1 MSCWASRGRG
11 REKGRAS
18 LSSAGSSAGTL
29 PQRGWPGSRLP
40 SRGST
45 LRGVSV
51 GGQSRRN
58 WVSSASSESSFRKRL
73 IWGGKGVRKEGT
85 PAAAPLS
92 IGTPKPPQPASCTPK
107 AGAGGNLG
115 EKKEEGD
122 NSGSPRTGMGGA
134 WGQQG
139 PCTPRRGRLQLVAWG
154 GRTAP
159 GAPGG
164 RDGDCPPWPC
174 GGAGHPHAPWG
185 LLGWAEPPHA
195 PWPAGSM
202 GKEGRGGGEK
212 RDERQQPWSWGANR
226 GLLVGSPWKLPWE
239 SQPTGG
245 LPDWGQG

>member
-107 AGAGGNLG
+107 AGAGENLG
-115 EKKEEGD
+115 KKKKRGTTVAAPGQAWGEHGD
-122 NSGSPRTGMGGA
+122 SRVRAPRGAGAYSLLHGEVGRLLALRGAGMGTVPPGPAGGLGTPTLLGVFWGGQSPRMRHGLQGA
-134 WGQQG
+134 WG
-139 PCTPRRGRLQLVAWG
+139 R
-154 GRTAP
+154 
-159 GAPGG
+159 
-164 RDGDCPPWPC
+164 
-174 GGAGHPHAPWG
+174 
-185 LLGWAEPPHA
+185 
-195 PWPAGSM
+195 
-202 GKEGRGGGEK
+202 KEGGEK
-212 RDERQQPWSWGANR
+212 RDERQQPRSWGANR